1 MKRLIFLLVSVM
13 MLSVTT
19 FIVPAGQ
26 ASAAGLP
33 SLEGLTYDELV
44 ALRDQINLAIW
55 NSQEWQEVTV
65 PAGVWKIGESIP
77 AGHWSIRMAD
87 EYASSMVYYFETPDE
102 TGMMPD
108 YIHAYF
114 SQFISG
120 KTVAEYNPLFASQLD
135 LNMLPGWYFYCDSAT
150 VFSPYA
156 GKPDLGFK

>member
-65 PAGVWKIGESIP
+65 PDGVWKVGEDIP
-77 AGHWSIRMAD
+77 AGHWTIGI
-87 EYASSMVYYFETPDE
+87 ASEDDYLDVSYFDNIDPKSKSPRDCTVYYSQDLATPNRSAKTIYRETIDIE
-102 TGMMPD
+102 L
-108 YIHAYF
+108 
-114 SQFISG
+114 
-120 KTVAEYNPLFASQLD
+120 EE
-135 LNMLPGWYFYCDSAT
+135 GWYFKCTGAV
-150 VFSPYA
+150 VFMPYS